1 MPRNA
6 KLALLALV
14 CWGLVSVPVASARG
28 GFGAGGVHAG
38 SGGWHR
44 GGGLAGERNWRGR
57 GVGWRGAVA
66 VGLGVPGGY
75 YGPSYGDDYEEP
87 WGYGEYAEYGPWAY
101 RGYYGGCY
109 LARRSARDGY
119 GWRLRT
125 VRICS

>member
-28 GFGAGGVHAG
+28 GFGAGGFHAG
-38 SGGWHR
+38 GGGWH
-44 GGGLAGERNWRGR
+44 GG
-57 GVGWRGAVA
+57 